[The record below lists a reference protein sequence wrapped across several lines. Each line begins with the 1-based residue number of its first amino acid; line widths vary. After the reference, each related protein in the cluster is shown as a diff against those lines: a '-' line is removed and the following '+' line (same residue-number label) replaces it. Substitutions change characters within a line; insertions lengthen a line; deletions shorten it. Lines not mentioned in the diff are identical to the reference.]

1 MQELS
6 VSRLNFSPL
15 YLYHNYFIDMFA
27 IQNETHN
34 VISFHSCCDNYRG
47 GADASNGVRMGYY
60 CNI

>member
-15 YLYHNYFIDMFA
+15 YLYHKYFIDMFA
-27 IQNETHN
+27 IQNETHD
-34 VISFHSCCDNYRG
+34 VISFSSCRGNYRG
-47 GADASNGVRMGYY
+47 GAYASNRVRTEYY